1 MIPSSKAA
9 AMTPVIARNV
19 LIVGA
24 SRGLGLEFVRQYRA
38 DGAQVTATARAE
50 DGLAA
55 IAALGAK
62 PLKLDVTDAAS
73 AAGLAWQVDGE
84 AFDTVFYVAGVYG
97 PRSTGLE
104 PPSVDDFDAV
114 MHTNVL
120 GAMRV
125 LPSVAD
131 ALAPPAGG
139 RPGARIGVISSRM
152 GSIGLRNGT
161 NGWTYRASKAA
172 VNSVLKD
179 ASIALAGRA
188 LCVAFHPGWVRTEMG
203 GAGAD
208 LDPAESVA
216 GMRRAL
222 AALDAS
228 SNGSFLNYDGMP
240 LAW

>member
-1 MIPSSKAA
+1 MSSL
-9 AMTPVIARNV
+9 IARNI

-38 DGAQVTATARAE
+38 DGAKVTATARTD

-62 PLKLDVTDAAS
+62 PLKIDVADAAS
-73 AAGLAWQVDGE
+73 VSGLAWQVDGE
-84 AFDTVFYVAGVYG
+84 SFDTVFHVAGVYG
-97 PRSTGLE
+97 PRTAGME
-104 PPSVDDFDAV
+104 PPTIAEFDAV

-125 LPSVAD
+125 LASVAD
-131 ALAPPAGG
+131 ALAPPVAGQ
-139 RPGARIGVISSRM
+139 PGARIGVISSRM

-161 NGWTYRASKAA
+161 SGWTYRASKAA

-188 LCVAFHPGWVRTEMG
+188 LCAAFHPGWVRTDMG

-208 LDPAESVA
+208 IDAAESVA

-222 AALDAS
+222 AQLDAAR
-228 SNGSFLNYDGMP
+228 NGSFLNYDGRA

>member
-1 MIPSSKAA
+1 MSS
-9 AMTPVIARNV
+9 PLARNV
-19 LIVGA
+19 LVVGA
-24 SRGLGLEFVRQYRA
+24 ARGLGLEFVRQYRA
-38 DGAQVTATARAE
+38 DGAKVTATARSD

-55 IAALGAK
+55 IAALGGK
-62 PLKLDVTDAAS
+62 PLKLDVADAAS
-73 AAGLAWQVDGE
+73 ASGLAWQVDGE
-84 AFDTVFYVAGVYG
+84 AFDAVWVVAGVYG
-97 PRSTGLE
+97 PRTAGLE

-120 GAMRV
+120 GVMRV

-131 ALAPPAGG
+131 ALAP
-139 RPGARIGVISSRM
+139 GARIGVLSSRM

-161 NGWTYRASKAA
+161 AGWTYRASKAA
-172 VNSVLKD
+172 VNSVMKD

-188 LCVAFHPGWVRTEMG
+188 LCAAFHPGWVRTEMG

-208 LDPAESVA
+208 IDAPESIA

-228 SNGSFLNYDGMP
+228 RNGSFLNYDGTP

>member
-1 MIPSSKAA
+1 MSSSKAH
-9 AMTPVIARNV
+9 NV

-38 DGAQVTATARAE
+38 DGARVTATARTD
-50 DGLAA
+50 DGLSA

-62 PLKLDVTDAAS
+62 PLKLDVADAAS
-73 AAGLAWQVDGE
+73 AAGLAWLVDGE

-97 PRSTGLE
+97 PRTSGLE
-104 PPSVDDFDAV
+104 PPAVADFDAV
-114 MHTNVL
+114 MHANVL

-131 ALAPPAGG
+131 ALAPPQGG
-139 RPGARIGVISSRM
+139 QAGARIGVVSSRM
-152 GSIGLRNGT
+152 GSIGLRTGT
-161 NGWTYRASKAA
+161 AGWTYRASKAA

-188 LCVAFHPGWVRTEMG
+188 LCAAFHPGWVRTEMG

-208 LDPAESVA
+208 IDASESIA
-216 GMRRAL
+216 GMRRTL
-222 AALDAS
+222 ASLTAADS
-228 SNGSFLNYDGMP
+228 GSFLNYDGTP